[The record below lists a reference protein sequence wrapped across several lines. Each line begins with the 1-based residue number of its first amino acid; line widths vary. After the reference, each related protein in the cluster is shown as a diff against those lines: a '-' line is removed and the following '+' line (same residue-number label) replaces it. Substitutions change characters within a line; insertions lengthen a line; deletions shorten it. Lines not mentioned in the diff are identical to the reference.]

1 MVYFLFFELMYFLQ
15 FANFGRVHTDIV
27 NFDAEVGEVFV
38 DSIEFD
44 ILCFFYQLGEGGEGA
59 FDSLDAHVIVHFLSH
74 QSWLRI
80 GLGVFTDGE
89 SVQLADVSQ
98 VVKNVS
104 LVVAQIADGILSEM
118 GVVKW

>member
-15 FANFGRVHTDIV
+15 FGNFCRVHTDIV
-27 NFDAEVGEVFV
+27 NFDAKVCKIFV

-59 FDSLDAHVIVHFLSH
+59 FDSLDAHVIIHFLSH
-74 QSWLRI
+74 QSRLCI
-80 GLGVFTDGE
+80 GLGIFTDGE
-89 SVQLADVSQ
+89 SVQLANVSQ

-104 LVVAQIADGILSEM
+104 LVVA
-118 GVVKW
+118 